1 MTFDL
6 KSKNDASE
14 NSLSIESSDFS
25 LWYSTGLAKNS
36 LLSIVSRFLFIL
48 DSAILFNNPNCES
61 VKSLASMN
69 FCSIAPFTISS
80 PLSVLIM
87 SVDQP
92 SSDPMEPIEMSEV
105 SDVSS
110 TQILQFFLIILL
122 ATERG
127 IFTVSLV
134 FKSKNTNPFSIW
146 NFSMSSIFK
155 SYSFKRFTKYLYE
168 KFSIQNKPNLTSI
181 GLSV

>member
-1 MTFDL
+1 
-6 KSKNDASE
+6 
-14 NSLSIESSDFS
+14 
-25 LWYSTGLAKNS
+25 
-36 LLSIVSRFLFIL
+36 
-48 DSAILFNNPNCES
+48 
-61 VKSLASMN
+61 
-69 FCSIAPFTISS
+69 
-80 PLSVLIM
+80 M

-134 FKSKNTNPFSIW
+134 FKSKNTNPIW

-155 SYSFKRFTKYLYE
+155 SYSFKRLTKYLYE